1 LRRSGYCFA
10 GRLAVGDFCDGGATA
25 VFGKKKEQAQAD
37 QVTVETEFSRLR
49 SLPIEQV
56 AVEVMA
62 RTFGASAPAADGEI
76 RANAIADGFLPDGIR
91 KEIYRLKD
99 HPVAGHGFEAYWE
112 LKALVREGL
121 QVLENAGLVVFEPS
135 INFPKFRATRLGT
148 DALEQGAVE
157 RAIRGE
163 PL

>member
-1 LRRSGYCFA
+1 MS
-10 GRLAVGDFCDGGATA
+10 ATGVDA

-37 QVTVETEFSRLR
+37 QVTVEAEWDRLR

-62 RTFGASAPAADGEI
+62 RTFGASGPAVNGEI
-76 RANAIADGFLPDGIR
+76 RANAIADGFLPVGIR
-91 KEIYRLKD
+91 KEIYRLMD
-99 HPVAGHGFEAYWE
+99 HPVAGRGFEAYWE

-121 QVLENAGLVVFEPS
+121 QVLDNSGLVVFEPS
-135 INFPKFRATRLGT
+135 ISFPKFRATRLGT

-157 RAIRGE
+157 RVISGE
-163 PL
+163 TL